1 VALLAALLWALVV
14 AFVAHVRYGDDVRAL
29 LCIGGENTL
38 LPAFAT
44 VPRAGPT
51 GYDGHVYAALATDP
65 FLHRFDTQNALD
77 SPAYRAT
84 RIMIPLLAWLLA
96 LGNSAAAIVTY
107 QLLCWGLGLVAILIA
122 ARWLATDGRSPWQ
135 AALLIGSA
143 GLAAAMIRSTP
154 DAGALCFMLA
164 ALWCHGRR
172 RHALALAF
180 ASAAVLTRETS
191 YLVVLAIAADELRR
205 RRPAAATLFAAVPLS
220 LIVGWQLYLK
230 SVLGAA
236 FATAGSNFSLPFAW
250 LPAKFSEVLH
260 GPQVWWQEVFGLAA
274 IAATLLAMAALALR
288 PAHWSAVEISFLAFG
303 VMGLFLSYDV
313 YSEAWA
319 YGRVLIVLPF
329 LALLIAGRQDT
340 TWRRWPLYAVTV
352 CYLFAGVA
360 MTWWELGETRSSHSL
375 SAAARADAV
384 VASRP
389 DAAPRRYSGAFPGE
403 PLPATTHHQLFVLPV
418 ASSSGRA
425 GARWQTRLELA
436 NLAAT
441 DNRIALELLP
451 ARRGAFSCLRTTITM
466 APGERRLWPNAVD
479 ALFGF
484 AGAGALRLVAHSGPI
499 SARSLTV
506 NVARGEVGAPWLP
519 AFTEDRAIRS
529 GESAVLRDLAGDAR
543 REAAVRTNVGVLNVT
558 ARPITIR
565 VQATDARG
573 RRLGQVRGELPALGF
588 VQIDDLFAR
597 LQAGTVN
604 GGSAVVESSPGGGA
618 FLAYASVIRGPTAPV
633 VYVFPERRYL
643 RARVDK

>member
-1 VALLAALLWALVV
+1 MALLAALLWALVL

-29 LCIGGENTL
+29 LCVGGEDTL

-51 GYDGHVYAALATDP
+51 GYDGHIYAALATDP
-65 FLHRFDTQNALD
+65 FLHQFDTQNALD

-96 LGNSAAAIVTY
+96 LGNPAAAIVTY
-107 QLLCWGLGLVAILIA
+107 QLLCWGLGLGAIYVGAL
-122 ARWLATDGRSPWQ
+122 WLARDGRSPWQ
-135 AALLIGSA
+135 AVLLIGSA

-164 ALWCHGRR
+164 ALWCHGRDR
-172 RHALALAF
+172 YALALAF

-191 YLVVLAIAADELRR
+191 FLVVLAIMADKLRR
-205 RRPAAATLFAAVPLS
+205 RRFAAATLFAAAPLS

-250 LPAKFSEVLH
+250 LPAKFPEVFR

-274 IAATLLAMAALALR
+274 IAATLLAIAALALR
-288 PAHWSAVEISFLAFG
+288 PAHWSTLEISFLAFG
-303 VMGLFLSYDV
+303 VMGLFLSYNV

-340 TWRRWPLYAVTV
+340 TWRRWPLYAVTA
-352 CYLFAGVA
+352 CYLLAGVA
-360 MTWWELGETRSSHSL
+360 MIWWELGETRSSL
-375 SAAARADAV
+375 GLRAAARAEAV
-384 VASRP
+384 VAGRP
-389 DAAPRRYSGAFPGE
+389 DAAPRRYHGALPGE
-403 PLPATTHHQLFVLPV
+403 PLPAGTRHQLFVVPV

-425 GARWQTRLELA
+425 GSRWQTRLELV

-441 DNRIALELLP
+441 DNRIVLELLP
-451 ARRGAFSCLRTTITM
+451 ARRGEFSCLRTMIIM
-466 APGERRLWPNAVD
+466 APGERRSWPNALD

-484 AGAGALRLVAHSGPI
+484 TGTGALRLVARPHRGP
-499 SARSLTV
+499 
-506 NVARGEVGAPWLP
+506 
-519 AFTEDRAIRS
+519 
-529 GESAVLRDLAGDAR
+529 GDSQRRAR
-543 REAAVRTNVGVLNVT
+543 RPPGSRRR
-558 ARPITIR
+558 RP
-565 VQATDARG
+565 
-573 RRLGQVRGELPALGF
+573 P
-588 VQIDDLFAR
+588 
-597 LQAGTVN
+597 
-604 GGSAVVESSPGGGA
+604 
-618 FLAYASVIRGPTAPV
+618 
-633 VYVFPERRYL
+633 
-643 RARVDK
+643 